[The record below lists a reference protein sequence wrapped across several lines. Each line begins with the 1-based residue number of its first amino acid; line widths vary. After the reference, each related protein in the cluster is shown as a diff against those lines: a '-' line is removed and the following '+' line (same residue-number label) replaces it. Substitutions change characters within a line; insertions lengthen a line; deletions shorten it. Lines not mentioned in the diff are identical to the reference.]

1 MGHPSTRHQ
10 VIFSGAILISSPMR
24 ITSRK
29 TTIAFFITLGVCVAA
44 TATVLSTSWIIL
56 NWRAIVPL
64 ILGVI
69 FFGFIIAGVIL
80 NTIFLVREIR
90 RNEQQD
96 SFLNAVTHELKTPIT
111 SIRLYLETL
120 QKRQLDE
127 EQRREFYQV
136 MLDDTQR
143 LMGTVEQVLRAAR
156 VVQKNA
162 LFSRS
167 EVEVGPLVQDA
178 LELTR
183 SRHHLPCEA
192 MDWAPDGRPA
202 ERLTVMGDREELA
215 TALSNVLDNAIKYSP
230 KAPGIRVEVLTPDLR
245 TVQIR
250 VKDNGIG
257 ISRGEL
263 KRIFKRFY
271 RALTP
276 GAPPVKGS
284 GLGLF
289 IVRAIAR
296 RHGGKAF
303 AESEGTGRG
312 TTITIQL
319 PRNSQ

>member
-1 MGHPSTRHQ
+1 
-10 VIFSGAILISSPMR
+10 MR

-29 TTIAFFITLGVCVAA
+29 TTIAFFITLGVCLAA
-44 TATVLSTSWIIL
+44 AAAVLSTSWIIL
-56 NWRAIVPL
+56 NWREIVPL

-120 QKRQLDE
+120 QKHNIDE

-136 MLDDTQR
+136 MLDDTRR

-162 LFSRS
+162 LLSRS
-167 EVEVGPLVQDA
+167 EVEMGPLVQDA
-178 LELTR
+178 LDLAR
-183 SRHHLPCEA
+183 SRHYLSPEA
-192 MDWAPDGRPA
+192 MDWASDGRPA

-215 TALSNVLDNAIKYSP
+215 TALSNVLDNAVKYSP
-230 KAPGIRVEVLTPDLR
+230 KDARIRVEVLTPDLR
-245 TVQIR
+245 HVQIR
-250 VKDNGIG
+250 VQDNGIG

-271 RALTP
+271 RAL
-276 GAPPVKGS
+276 APSTTQVKGS

-296 RHGGKAF
+296 RHGGNAY
-303 AESEGTGRG
+303 AESEGAGRG
-312 TTITIQL
+312 TTVIIQL

>member
-1 MGHPSTRHQ
+1 
-10 VIFSGAILISSPMR
+10 MR

-29 TTIAFFITLGVCVAA
+29 TTIAFFITLGVCLAAA
-44 TATVLSTSWIIL
+44 TVVLSTSWIIL
-56 NWRAIVPL
+56 NWREIVPL

-120 QKRQLDE
+120 QKRNVDE

-136 MLDDTQR
+136 MLDDTNR

-162 LFSRS
+162 LLSRS
-167 EVEVGPLVQDA
+167 DVEIGPLVQDA
-178 LELTR
+178 LDLAR
-183 SRHHLPCEA
+183 SFHHLSPQA

-215 TALSNVLDNAIKYSP
+215 TALSNVLDNAIKYSQREP
-230 KAPGIRVEVLTPDLR
+230 CIRVEVLTPDLR
-245 TVQIR
+245 HVQIQ

-276 GAPPVKGS
+276 GTSLIKGS

-296 RHGGKAF
+296 RHGGNAF
-303 AESEGTGRG
+303 AESEGAGRG
-312 TTITIQL
+312 TTVTIQL
-319 PRNSQ
+319 PRNLQ

>member
-1 MGHPSTRHQ
+1 MRL
-10 VIFSGAILISSPMR
+10 VISPVLSSSRRPMR

-29 TTIAFFITLGVCVAA
+29 TTIAFFITLGVCLAA
-44 TATVLSTSWIIL
+44 AATVLSTSWIIL
-56 NWRAIVPL
+56 NWREIVPL

-120 QKRQLDE
+120 QKRNVDE
-127 EQRREFYQV
+127 EQRYEFYQV

-162 LFSRS
+162 LLSRS
-167 EVEVGPLVQDA
+167 EVEIGLLVQDVLNLA
-178 LELTR
+178 R
-183 SRHHLPCEA
+183 SRHHLSPEA
-192 MDWAPDGRPA
+192 MDWAIEGRPA

-215 TALSNVLDNAIKYSP
+215 TALSNVFDNAVKYSQKDP
-230 KAPGIRVEVLTPDLR
+230 SIRVEVLTPDLR
-245 TVQIR
+245 HVQIR
-250 VKDNGIG
+250 VRDNGIG
-257 ISRGEL
+257 VSRGEL

-271 RALTP
+271 RVLTP
-276 GAPPVKGS
+276 GATQVKGS

-289 IVRAIAR
+289 IVRAIAN
-296 RHGGKAF
+296 RHGGKAY
-303 AESEGTGRG
+303 AESEGAGRG
-312 TTITIQL
+312 TTVTIQL

>member
-1 MGHPSTRHQ
+1 
-10 VIFSGAILISSPMR
+10 MR

-29 TTIAFFITLGVCVAA
+29 TTIAFFITLGVCLAA

-56 NWRAIVPL
+56 NWREIVPL

-80 NTIFLVREIR
+80 NTTFLVHEIR
-90 RNEQQD
+90 RNEQQN

-120 QKRQLDE
+120 QKRNLDE
-127 EQRREFYQV
+127 EQRREFYQI

-162 LFSRS
+162 PLSRS
-167 EVEVGPLVQDA
+167 EVPVGPLVQET

-183 SRHHLPCEA
+183 SRLHLSPEA
-192 MDWAPDGRPA
+192 MDWAADGRPA
-202 ERLTVMGDREELA
+202 EPLTVLGDREELA
-215 TALSNVLDNAIKYSP
+215 TALTNVFDNAVKYSP
-230 KAPGIRVEVLTPDLR
+230 KNPHIRVEVVTPDLR
-245 TVQIR
+245 NVQIR
-250 VKDNGIG
+250 VQDNGVG
-257 ISRGEL
+257 IPRNEL

-271 RALTP
+271 RVLSS
-276 GAPPVKGS
+276 GSSQVKGS

-296 RHGGKAF
+296 RHGGNAY
-303 AESEGTGRG
+303 AESDGTGRG
-312 TTITIQL
+312 ATVTIQL
-319 PRNSQ
+319 PRNSP